1 MAAIVVACTSACVSR
16 LPFMEWIPAASRCP
30 SHADIRFP
38 LWLYSVKSRR
48 VMQGRYQIADVDEFV
63 ENGWWL
69 DLEGKQISGTV
80 DFWKINDSGEV
91 PEPPQ

>member
-1 MAAIVVACTSACVSR
+1 
-16 LPFMEWIPAASRCP
+16 MEWISAADRCP

-48 VMQGRYQIADVDEFV
+48 VVSGRYQIADVDEFV

-69 DLEGKQISGTV
+69 DSEGKDISGAV
-80 DFWKINDSGEV
+80 DFWKIDDSGEV